1 MSSHEDPFTTCISRS
16 HARGA
21 VAELGLVLMA
31 VAIDHEIDFD
41 GHEWC
46 LRVREADARAAKDE
60 LASYRFENQPET
72 TAPHTVPTVD
82 SGWLGVFGYLL
93 VIWALPTLEGLGAF
107 GLDWREA
114 GVMHAERVT
123 DGEWWRTIT
132 ALTLHGDIAHLVG
145 NSLFGAVFGLFVGR
159 YVGSGAGWLLVLFAG
174 GLGNGLNALIQPDP
188 FRSVGASTATF
199 AALALVATF
208 VWRRGYMR
216 GWDWRRRFA
225 PVFGGIALLAYT
237 GFGGENTDV
246 MAHLTGFGFG
256 TLLGAVAASL
266 DLRRLGVSGQVLCGA
281 AALGLVWWAWSLA
294 GAAARTAAL
303 L

>member
-1 MSSHEDPFTTCISRS
+1 MSSPDEHFTTCISRS
-16 HARGA
+16 RARGP

-41 GHEWC
+41 GYEWC
-46 LRVREADARAAKDE
+46 LRVREADVRAARDE
-60 LASYRFENQPET
+60 LASYRFENQPEPS
-72 TAPHTVPTVD
+72 APPHVHTFD
-82 SGWLGVFGYLL
+82 SGWLGVFGFLL

-159 YVGSGAGWLLVLFAG
+159 YVGSGAGWLMVLLAA
-174 GLGNGLNALIQPDP
+174 GLGNGLNALIQADG

-199 AALALVATF
+199 AALALGATF

-216 GWDWRRRFA
+216 GWGWRRRFA
-225 PVFGGIALLAYT
+225 PLFGGIALLAFT
-237 GFGGENTDV
+237 GFGGENTDI

-256 TLLGAVAASL
+256 TLMGVLAASV

-281 AALGLVWWAWSLA
+281 AAFGLVWWAWSLA
-294 GAAARTAAL
+294 GAAARAVGV
-303 L
+303 